1 MAARL
6 IVLMT
11 SFLVSQGWEG
21 STDNM
26 AAEILTFIEFPEAG
40 YYTMIFNSDDGFLVS
55 ETHGAGDSRGS
66 TLGVFNGG
74 RGASDTTFGF
84 AVAEPGVYPI
94 RAIWYEGGGGAN
106 LEWSSI
112 VDGER
117 VLINDTSAGGLKA
130 FRSRSGNP
138 VNLDGPAVLPLA
150 GAPAT
155 GSGLDGRYWQSGPRQ
170 STTSLTAEETKIS
183 DLTHHGNTSYR
194 CVQGNRSDLSG
205 Q

>member
-1 MAARL
+1 
-6 IVLMT
+6 
-11 SFLVSQGWEG
+11 
-21 STDNM
+21 
-26 AAEILTFIEFPEAG
+26 
-40 YYTMIFNSDDGFLVS
+40 MIFNSDDGFLVS

-130 FRSRSGNP
+130 YRSRSGNP
-138 VNLDGPAVLPLA
+138 VNLDSQPFFLWQVPLRPVLVWMA
-150 GAPAT
+150 AT
-155 GSGLDGRYWQSGPRQ
+155 GNQALRQ
-170 STTSLTAEETKIS
+170 SITSLTAEETKIS
-183 DLTHHGNTSYR
+183 DLNSSRHVLPVYSR
-194 CVQGNRSDLSG
+194 LLV
-205 Q
+205 